1 MNTIRK
7 GLLQLIFSGAYMLR
21 WNDKQRASELYEID
35 KQGHKMLLACALW
48 QQNSQGCNLEEKHS
62 MGQKIIEGGL
72 FDYLYRMI
80 ITDIKPPV
88 FYRIK
93 ENAEHFSQLTEYVI
107 GKLEPV
113 LAPLDAGFW
122 QRFCHYHRQPQ
133 EDSPEARIL
142 NAAHLYASRWEF
154 NCLRPLNSFDEEMP
168 AIERSF
174 QTKLEALHA
183 VAGVPAL
190 LEKNNALAR
199 FANVCGMLRFQIRWT
214 QVPRIPA
221 TSVLGHM
228 FLVATYAYF
237 YSLTVQ
243 GCTARCNNN
252 FFCGLFHDL
261 PELLTRDIISPVKRS
276 VPLLPD
282 LIRKYEEEELESHI
296 FAPLRAQ
303 GLNGLAD
310 DIGYYLGLATGS
322 EFYESTRVDGVVK
335 RIDSFA
341 TLHQS
346 CNANALD
353 PKDGELIK
361 VCDTLAAFL
370 EANNSLRHGV
380 SSAHLVQAA
389 GTLRQQLQQCP
400 ISELDLGALMA
411 DFD

>member
-48 QQNSQGCNLEEKHS
+48 QQNSQHLGIEAKHS

-72 FDYLYRMI
+72 FDYLYRMV

-93 ENAEHFSQLTEYVI
+93 EKPEHFRQLTEYVI
-107 GKLEPV
+107 AKLEPIV
-113 LAPLDAGFW
+113 APLDSGFW
-122 QRFCHYHRQPQ
+122 QRFCEYHRQPD
-133 EDSPEARIL
+133 DSSQEARIL
-142 NAAHLYASRWEF
+142 SAAHLYASRWEF

-168 AIERSF
+168 HIERSF
-174 QTKLEALHA
+174 QNRLDSLRD

-190 LEKNNALAR
+190 LEKENTLAR
-199 FANVCGMLRFQIRWT
+199 FANICGMLRFQIRWT

-228 FLVATYAYF
+228 FLVATYAYC
-237 YSLTVQ
+237 YSLTIH

-276 VPLLPD
+276 VPLLPE
-282 LIRKYEEEELESHI
+282 LIREYEEQELESHI
-296 FAPLRAQ
+296 FAPLRKQ
-303 GLNGLAD
+303 GFDGLAN

-322 EFYESTRVDGVVK
+322 EFFESTRVDGVVK
-335 RIDSFA
+335 RIDDFSA
-341 TLHQS
+341 LHSS

-370 EANNSLRHGV
+370 EASNSLRHGV

-389 GTLRQQLQQCP
+389 GNLRKTLQECS
-400 ISELDLGALMA
+400 INELELGALMA